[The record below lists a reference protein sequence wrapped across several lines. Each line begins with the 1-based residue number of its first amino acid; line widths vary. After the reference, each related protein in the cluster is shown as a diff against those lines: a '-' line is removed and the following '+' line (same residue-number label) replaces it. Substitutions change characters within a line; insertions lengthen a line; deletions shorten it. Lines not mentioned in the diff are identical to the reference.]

1 MDNKT
6 LLELVDW
13 LKARGYNTDV
23 SSLSAALMDMDDGL
37 DEIKTKL
44 IPGLLKLSP
53 SQVEEAA
60 NATIELWL
68 ESDHILRHA
77 EDLLRETEKI
87 RMHFDQNRE

>member
-1 MDNKT
+1 MDNKS

-37 DEIKTKL
+37 EEIKTKL

>member
-1 MDNKT
+1 MDNKS

-53 SQVEEAA
+53 SQIEDAA
-60 NATIELWL
+60 DVTIDLWL